1 MRGRVGAAPRLYMR
15 TACSV
20 KTGRDVARNVS
31 TRHVRTVST
40 RHVCI
45 GLTAAPEG
53 SQSQ

>member
-1 MRGRVGAAPRLYMR
+1 MRGRVGGAPRACMR

-31 TRHVRTVST
+31 TRHVRTVFP